1 MEHREPAPLELPSIL
16 LLHRYR
22 THWDRRHQRA
32 LAEFDRARKDHRH
45 QLRAAE
51 RRQEAARNQEREA
64 AAERRREELH
74 QLRLAQAEA
83 KIAQAQLRIQ
93 RDQAKIAREE
103 AKAASQQ
110 SKAESTA
117 LFDALER
124 YLNTMPN
131 SHTPFGPKKTQ

>member
-1 MEHREPAPLELPSIL
+1 MERGEPNQLEIPSIL

-22 THWDRRHQRA
+22 THWDRRYQRA

-51 RRQEAARNQEREA
+51 RREAAARQAEAQA

-74 QLRLAQAEA
+74 QLRLAQA
-83 KIAQAQLRIQ
+83 QLKLQ
-93 RDQAKIAREE
+93 RDQAKLAREQARE
-103 AKAASQQ
+103 AAKAAAQQ
-110 SKAESTA
+110 SKAENTA

-131 SHTPFGPKKTQ
+131 SHTPFGPNATQ